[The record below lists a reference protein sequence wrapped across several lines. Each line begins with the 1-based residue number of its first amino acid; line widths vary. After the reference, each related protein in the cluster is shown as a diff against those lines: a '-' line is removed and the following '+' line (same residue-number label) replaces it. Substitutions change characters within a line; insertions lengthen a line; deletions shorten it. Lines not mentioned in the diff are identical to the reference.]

1 MAGRGTDIKL
11 GPGVVEAGGLA
22 IIGTERHEAR
32 RIDRQLRGRAGR
44 QGDPGSTQF
53 YVSLEDNLMRIFGSD
68 RISRYMDRLGL
79 KEGEIIQ
86 HSLIT
91 KSIERAQKKVE
102 ENNFGI
108 RKRLLEYDDVMN
120 NQREV
125 VYTRRR
131 NALFGDKLEIDINNM
146 LSDFSEDLVI
156 SNKESGDYEEF
167 LMDLVRYVVMQTSI
181 TNTDFNT
188 EKNEVLIERLFVELQ
203 ELYKHKTESIA
214 TKAFPVIRNVY
225 NDKGQVFKYIV
236 VPFTT
241 DNRTPIQIMV
251 DLEKAYKTKGLEIPK
266 SYERIICL
274 NIIDDAWKE
283 HLRELDDLKQS
294 VQNAVYEQ
302 KDPILIYKLE
312 SFKLFEQML
321 GKINR
326 IALPMILK
334 GDILSQDAETIEEG
348 RQPGRKTDLSNLETS
363 RKGDFYEKSPQA
375 QAISTS
381 EDSKMP
387 VRVDKEPGRND
398 PCPCGSGKKYKNCH
412 GAV

>member
-1 MAGRGTDIKL
+1 M
-11 GPGVVEAGGLA
+11 
-22 IIGTERHEAR
+22 
-32 RIDRQLRGRAGR
+32 
-44 QGDPGSTQF
+44 
-53 YVSLEDNLMRIFGSD
+53 
-68 RISRYMDRLGL
+68 
-79 KEGEIIQ
+79 
-86 HSLIT
+86 
-91 KSIERAQKKVE
+91 
-102 ENNFGI
+102 
-108 RKRLLEYDDVMN
+108 MN

-146 LSDFSEDLVI
+146 ISDFSEDLVL
-156 SNKESGDYEEF
+156 SNKEDGDYEEF
-167 LMDLVRYVVMQTSI
+167 LMGLVRYVVMQTNI
-181 TNTDFNT
+181 TKNDFTN
-188 EKNEVLIERLFVELQ
+188 EKNEVLIARLFKEIQ
-203 ELYKHKTESIA
+203 ALYKHKTESIA
-214 TKAFPVIRNVY
+214 TKAYPIIRNVY
-225 NDKGQVFKYIV
+225 NDKGKLIKYIV

-241 DNRTPIQIMV
+241 DKKNAIEIVV
-251 DLEKAYKTKGLEIPK
+251 DLEKAYKTKALDIPK

-334 GDILSQDAETIEEG
+334 GDILSQDADDVEEG
-348 RQPGRKTDLSNLETS
+348 KQPARKTDLSKLETS
-363 RKGDFYEKSPQA
+363 RKGDFYEKTA
-375 QAISTS
+375 QTEAISTQ
-381 EDSKMP
+381 EESKMP

-398 PCPCGSGKKYKNCH
+398 ACPCGSGKKYKNCH
-412 GAV
+412 GAN